1 MLMFTD
7 QVTYIGID
15 PTAGQKPFSYAALD
29 GARRLLVL
37 GQGTLDEVLAFC
49 GGQRGAIAAV
59 CAPRR
64 PNQRLME
71 QEDVRQH
78 ISPAPKPGRWTGFR
92 VAEYLLRQH
101 HITTYK
107 TPAVEADCPAWMRMG
122 FQLYK
127 RLEGFGYQPYP
138 APDAA
143 LQWLEVYPHACYCA
157 LLGQVPLPKHTFEG
171 RIQRQLALV
180 EQKLDVPDPMDLF
193 EEITRHRLLQGI
205 LPLDELYTQGEL
217 DALVA
222 AHTAWLAASH
232 PAQVT
237 ALGDPSEGVVV
248 VPAAELKR
256 RY

>member
-1 MLMFTD
+1 MFSN
-7 QVTYIGID
+7 QITYIGID
-15 PTAGQKPFSYAALD
+15 PTAGKKPFSYAALGD
-29 GARRLLVL
+29 RLELLVL

-49 GGQRGAIAAV
+49 GGQRGAVVAV

-64 PNQRLME
+64 PNQGLME
-71 QEDVRQH
+71 QEEVRQR
-78 ISPAPKPGRWTGFR
+78 ISPSPKPGRWMGFR

-101 HITTYK
+101 HISSYK
-107 TPAVEADCPAWMRMG
+107 TPAAEEDCPAWMRMG

-138 APDAA
+138 AAEAA
-143 LQWLEVYPHACYCA
+143 LQWLEVYPHASYCV
-157 LLGQVPLPKHTFEG
+157 LLGQTPLPKNTFEG

-193 EEITRHRLLQGI
+193 EEITRYRLLQGI
-205 LPLDELYTQGEL
+205 LPVEALYSQGEL

-222 AHTAWLAASH
+222 AYTAWMAGTH
-232 PAQVT
+232 PDRVT
-237 ALGDPSEGVVV
+237 TLGDPAEGAVILPV
-248 VPAAELKR
+248 AELKR